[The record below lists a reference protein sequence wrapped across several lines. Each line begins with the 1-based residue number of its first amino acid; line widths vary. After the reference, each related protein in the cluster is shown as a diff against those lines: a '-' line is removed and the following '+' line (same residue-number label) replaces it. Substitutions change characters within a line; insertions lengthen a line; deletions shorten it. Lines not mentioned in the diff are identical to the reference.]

1 MVFQPKICNIYVVEK
16 GKICG
21 QKGKICGPT
30 KDLKSLLKPRKM
42 VLVGLK
48 AQTHYFL
55 LGKHLHMMILD
66 RF

>member
-1 MVFQPKICNIYVVEK
+1 MVEK

-30 KDLKSLLKPRKM
+30 KGLKSLLKQRKM

-55 LGKHLHMMILD
+55 LDNHLHMIILD